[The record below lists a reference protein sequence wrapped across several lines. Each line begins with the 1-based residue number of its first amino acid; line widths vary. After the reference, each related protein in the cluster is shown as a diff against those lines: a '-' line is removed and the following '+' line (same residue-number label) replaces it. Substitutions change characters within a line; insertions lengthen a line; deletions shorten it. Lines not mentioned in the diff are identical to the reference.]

1 MGKRLNPKLT
11 RAARKRFEEFYVGL
25 RSLYDADNVVPV
37 TARQLEALIRLGEA
51 RARTRLSPKVMI
63 EDAER
68 VIDLVNYCLKT
79 VYVDPETGK
88 LDVDWVTVGTTKTQR
103 DRSRTIVE
111 IVQELEK
118 EYGNEVPVK
127 EILDLAV
134 EEGIVREKADKAIDM
149 LKMDGIFFSSS
160 HNVVGFVR

>member
-1 MGKRLNPKLT
+1 MG
-11 RAARKRFEEFYVGL
+11 F

-63 EDAER
+63 DDAER

-88 LDVDWVTVGTTKTQR
+88 LDVD
-103 DRSRTIVE
+103 
-111 IVQELEK
+111 
-118 EYGNEVPVK
+118 
-127 EILDLAV
+127 
-134 EEGIVREKADKAIDM
+134 
-149 LKMDGIFFSSS
+149 
-160 HNVVGFVR
+160 